1 MHAGEPVRLPD
12 AVIDAAVGWAVRINH
27 GRPSDAQREAFQRW
41 LQAAPMHSL
50 AWQRVNGLKGFQS
63 ELQALPPRLALDTL
77 QGAEA
82 LRQQRQ
88 AMGRRNATKLLT
100 LAGVAVG
107 AAWLAREQA
116 PWQRLL
122 ADASTG
128 VGRQETLRL
137 ADGSV
142 VVLNTDSAVS
152 IDLSGP
158 SRLIVL
164 RRGEI
169 LVTTG
174 SGTGEGDARPFW
186 VHTPFGR
193 LQALGT
199 RFTVR
204 LLADHASVTVQDGA
218 VQLFPAGGAAPV
230 TVPAGESRW
239 LMEEGTR
246 PAQAMGFEADDWAQ
260 GVIAGRNIR
269 LQDLLAELQRYRHGR
284 IVCDER
290 VADLRMSGLFHT
302 RNADQTLQ
310 FLVQTQPVCVTYRTR
325 FWVVV
330 GPDGG
335 CGGQVSAA

>member
-1 MHAGEPVRLPD
+1 MHAEEPVRLPA
-12 AVIDAAVGWAVRINH
+12 AVVDAAVDWAVRINH
-27 GRPSDAQREAFQRW
+27 GSPSEAQREAFRRW
-41 LQAAPMHSL
+41 LQAEPMHGV
-50 AWQRVNGLKGFQS
+50 AWQRLNALKGFES
-63 ELQALPPRLALDTL
+63 ELQALPPRLALDAL
-77 QGAEA
+77 QGADA

-100 LAGVAVG
+100 LTGVAVG
-107 AAWLAREQA
+107 AAWLARDHA

-128 VGRQETLRL
+128 VGQQETLRL

-152 IDLSGP
+152 VDISGAR
-158 SRLIVL
+158 RLIVL

-174 SGTGEGDARPFW
+174 DDNGVAGSRPFW

-204 LLADHASVTVQDGA
+204 LHGHHASVSVQEGA
-218 VQLFPAGGAAPV
+218 VELYPGGGGASV
-230 TVPAGESRW
+230 RLSAGESRW

-246 PAQAMGFEADDWAQ
+246 SAPVTGFGSDDWAQ
-260 GVIAGRNIR
+260 GVIAGRNMR
-269 LQDLLAELQRYRHGR
+269 LQDLLAELERYRPGR
-284 IVCDER
+284 IVCDAR
-290 VADLRMSGLFHT
+290 VADLRLSGLFHI
-302 RNADQTLQ
+302 RNTDQALQ
-310 FLVQTQPVCVTYRTR
+310 FLVQTQPVSVIYRTR
-325 FWVVV
+325 FWVAV
-330 GPDGG
+330 GPDGD
-335 CGGQVSAA
+335 V